1 MKWSKPSRNAPGE
14 QFHSSFRQTS
24 LWDTLIVPGLTLMV
38 LALITGLL
46 YFWWMDL
53 LINPHTLG
61 AWLPDS
67 FTAWL
72 ASDAAVNLPLY
83 VVLAGGVLIVLV
95 MLWLLVNLRKPR
107 RTCCW
112 SGIRLKR

>member
-1 MKWSKPSRNAPGE
+1 
-14 QFHSSFRQTS
+14 
-24 LWDTLIVPGLTLMV
+24 V

-46 YFWWMDL
+46 YFWGMDL

-61 AWLPDS
+61 RWLPDS

-83 VVLAGGVLIVLV
+83 VVLVGGVLMILG
-95 MLWLLVNLRKPR
+95 MLWLLVSLRKPR
-107 RTCCW
+107 RVLFLERK
-112 SGIRLKR
+112 SD